1 MKLHPLLLPFLVLM
15 TSLSA
20 RAQKPEPLRP
30 GGENDTV
37 TTALEHLR
45 SLEYDDAKQELHAW
59 GDAHP
64 ADLRAWNYL
73 AIATL
78 YQEMFQRGVLESGVY
93 GQGGAVFKPSK
104 VAVTPSFQQELFSIL
119 DKAQGLAEQRLNND
133 PKDKDAMYWAGVSHG
148 TRATYHFTLRKEY
161 MPALHEATDAYKYH
175 RDLLKLDPTYVD
187 SYLIVGMNNYVVG
200 SLPWYVKAVAALTGR
215 HGDRAEGLQQVKRVT
230 EEGNYARE
238 DAKLM
243 LAVLYQREKMYPQAL
258 SLYQEMAHSYARN
271 YLLQCEVSA
280 LFGILNDWRSAAQG
294 YDTLLAKHR
303 AGASGFENIPLA
315 KVLYQAGQAYE
326 RLQEYEPALARYTE
340 AGLQSGSDHYIYVSE
355 LAAADLDMRL
365 QRPDAARPHYQRVA
379 EDGKDSDEGKSA
391 RLALKKLAKD

>member
-1 MKLHPLLLPFLVLM
+1 MKLRRILVPFLMVM
-15 TSLSA
+15 TSLSV
-20 RAQKPEPLRP
+20 RGQKPEPLRP
-30 GGENDTV
+30 GCENDAV

-45 SLEYDDAKQELHAW
+45 SLEYGDAKEQLHAW
-59 GDAHP
+59 ADAHP

-73 AIATL
+73 ATATL

-93 GQGGAVFKPSK
+93 GQGGSVFKPNK
-104 VAVTPSFQQELFSIL
+104 VDVTPSFQQELFSVL
-119 DKAQGLAEQRLNND
+119 DKAQGLAEQRLQND

-161 MPALHEATDAYKYH
+161 MSALHEATDAYKFH
-175 RDLLKLDPTYVD
+175 RDLLKLDPTYID

-200 SLPWYVKAVAALTGR
+200 SLPWYVKAMAALTGR

-230 EEGNYARE
+230 QEGNYARE

-243 LAVLYQREKMYPQAL
+243 LAVLYQREKMYAQAL
-258 SLYQEMAHSYARN
+258 SIYQEMAHSYARN
-271 YLLQCEVSA
+271 YLLQYEVAS
-280 LFGILNDWRSAAQG
+280 LFSNLTDWRSAAQG
-294 YDTLLAKHR
+294 YDAILAKHR
-303 AGASGFENIPLA
+303 AGATGFENIPLA

-326 RLQEYEPALARYTE
+326 HLLEYESALARYTE
-340 AGLQSGSDHYIYVSE
+340 AGLQSGSDQYIYISE
-355 LAAADLDMRL
+355 LAAADLDIRL

-379 EDGKDSDEGKSA
+379 EAGRDSEEAKSA

>member
-1 MKLHPLLLPFLVLM
+1 MKLRRILVPFLMVM
-15 TSLSA
+15 TSLSV
-20 RAQKPEPLRP
+20 RGQKPEPLRP
-30 GGENDTV
+30 GGENEAV

-45 SLEYDDAKQELHAW
+45 SLEYGDAKEQLHAW
-59 GDAHP
+59 ADTHP

-73 AIATL
+73 ATATL

-93 GQGGAVFKPSK
+93 GQGGSVFKSNK
-104 VAVTPSFQQELFSIL
+104 VAVTPSFQQELFSVL
-119 DKAQGLAEQRLNND
+119 DKAQGLAEQRLQND

-161 MPALHEATDAYKYH
+161 VPALHEATDAYKYH
-175 RDLLKLDPTYVD
+175 RDLLKLDPTYID
-187 SYLIVGMNNYVVG
+187 SYLIVGMNNYIVG
-200 SLPWYVKAVAALTGR
+200 SLPWYVKAMAALTGR

-230 EEGNYARE
+230 EERNYARE
-238 DAKLM
+238 DARLM

-258 SLYQEMAHSYARN
+258 SLYQQMAHSWARN
-271 YLLQCEVSA
+271 YLLQCEVAS
-280 LFGILNDWRSAAQG
+280 LFGTLNDWRSAAQE
-294 YDTLLAKHR
+294 YDAILAKHR
-303 AGASGFENIPLA
+303 AGESRFENFPTA

-326 RLQEYEPALARYTE
+326 RLQEYESALARYTE
-340 AGLQSGSDHYIYVSE
+340 AGSQSGNDRYIYISE

-379 EDGKDSDEGKSA
+379 EAGRDSEEGKSA

>member
-1 MKLHPLLLPFLVLM
+1 MKLHPILLPFLMVM
-15 TSLSA
+15 TSLSV
-20 RAQKPEPLRP
+20 RAQKTEPLRP

-45 SLEYDDAKQELHAW
+45 SLEYDDAKQQLHTW

-78 YQEMFQRGVLESGVY
+78 YQEMFQRGVLESDVY
-93 GQGGAVFKPSK
+93 GQGGAIFKPSK
-104 VAVTPSFQQELFSIL
+104 VAVTPSFQQELFSVL
-119 DKAQGLAEQRLNND
+119 DKAQGLAEQRLKND

-161 MPALHEATDAYKYH
+161 LPALHEATDAYKYH

-200 SLPWYVKAVAALTGR
+200 SLPWYVKAMATLAGR
-215 HGDRAEGLQQVKRVT
+215 HGDRAEGLQEVKRVT

-271 YLLQCEVSA
+271 YLLQCEVSS

-294 YDTLLAKHR
+294 YDAILAKHR
-303 AGASGFENIPLA
+303 AGTSGFENIPLT

-340 AGLQSGSDHYIYVSE
+340 AGLQSGSDRYIYVSE
-355 LAAADLDMRL
+355 LAAADLNMRL
-365 QRPDAARPHYQRVA
+365 QRPDAALPHYQRVA
-379 EDGKDSDEGKSA
+379 EAGRDSEEGKSA
-391 RLALKKLAKD
+391 RLALRKLAKD